1 MIRRAAGRMLFAMG
15 LVCLFLACKLNPDLG

>member
-1 MIRRAAGRMLFAMG
+1 MIRRAAGRVLFAVG